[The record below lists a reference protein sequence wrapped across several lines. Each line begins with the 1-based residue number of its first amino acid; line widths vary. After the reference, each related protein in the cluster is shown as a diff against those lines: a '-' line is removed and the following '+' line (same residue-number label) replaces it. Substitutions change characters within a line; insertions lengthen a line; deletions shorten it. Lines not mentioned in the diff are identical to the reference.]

1 MPYYIP
7 RDTKGE
13 GRILYIF
20 STKGLIYTGVGA
32 GIGLIFYWILSLIGL
47 KTVGLIIVLLLGIIG
62 FCLGT
67 LKVPDIKTF
76 EFTRKTGGLNLDQV
90 ILTAIKF
97 KRNRKIYVYTNEV
110 KEETK
115 DE

>member
-7 RDTKGE
+7 RNTKGE

-20 STKGLIYTGVGA
+20 STKGLIYTGVCA
-32 GIGLIFYWILSLIGL
+32 GIGLIFYWIFSLIGL
-47 KTVGLIIVLLLGIIG
+47 QIVGIIIIALLGIIG

-76 EFTRKTGGLNLDQV
+76 EFTKKTGGLNLDQV
-90 ILTAIKF
+90 LLTAIKF
-97 KRNRKIYVYTNEV
+97 KRNKKIYVYN
-110 KEETK
+110 KIEEDTK

>member
-32 GIGLIFYWILSLIGL
+32 GIGLIFYYLLSLLGL
-47 KTVGLIIVLLLGIIG
+47 KTVGLVIVVILGLIG
-62 FCLGT
+62 FVLGT
-67 LKVPDIKTF
+67 VKVPDIKTF
-76 EFTRKTGGLNLDQV
+76 EFTKKTGGLNLDEV

-97 KRNRKIYVYTNEV
+97 KRNKKIYIYDT
-110 KEETK
+110 KEEIK

>member
-7 RDTKGE
+7 RNTKGE

-32 GIGLIFYWILSLIGL
+32 GIGLIFYWLFSLIGL
-47 KTVGLIIVLLLGIIG
+47 KTVGFVIILVLAIIG

-67 LKVPDIKTF
+67 LKVPDINTF
-76 EFTRKTGGLNLDQV
+76 EFTKKTGGLNLDQV
-90 ILTAIKF
+90 ILTALKF
-97 KRNRKIYVYTNEV
+97 KKNKKIYVYTNEI
-110 KEETK
+110 KEDTK

>member
-7 RDTKGE
+7 RNTKGE

-32 GIGLIFYWILSLIGL
+32 GIGLIFYWIFSLIGL
-47 KTVGLIIVLLLGIIG
+47 QIVGIIIVALLGIIG

-67 LKVPDIKTF
+67 FKVPDIKTF
-76 EFTRKTGGLNLDQV
+76 EFTKKTGGLNLDQV
-90 ILTAIKF
+90 LLTAIKF
-97 KRNRKIYVYTNEV
+97 KKNKKIYVYN
-110 KEETK
+110 KIEEDTK